1 MKKKIKVGQ
10 VEYTIIYQEK
20 IELIIML
27 RDTIIANS
35 LLENDATIIHN
46 YINELLEL
54 LKQYKLDLT
63 YGYGY
68 TSLLFMFEFLNDN
81 SCKMVYKEM
90 NKYIKKQILEILIYP
105 CR

>member
-46 YINELLEL
+46 YINEL
-54 LKQYKLDLT
+54 Y
-63 YGYGY
+63 
-68 TSLLFMFEFLNDN
+68 
-81 SCKMVYKEM
+81 
-90 NKYIKKQILEILIYP
+90 
-105 CR
+105 

>member
-10 VEYTIIYQEK
+10 VEYTIIYKEK

-54 LKQYKLDLT
+54 LKHL
-63 YGYGY
+63 
-68 TSLLFMFEFLNDN
+68 
-81 SCKMVYKEM
+81 
-90 NKYIKKQILEILIYP
+90 IHQIFFYMLHLIYILY
-105 CR
+105 

>member
-68 TSLLFMFEFLNDN
+68 TSF
-81 SCKMVYKEM
+81 KW
-90 NKYIKKQILEILIYP
+90 
-105 CR
+105 